1 MSLTRRR
8 FCTLGA
14 GLGSIGLAGCLDR
27 SSDEPEVESDSEP
40 DVEGWTWSGSIPVD
54 TATQY
59 HDSGCGCC
67 VEYVEYLEVHGIDVT
82 IEEVDDP
89 AAVKTELSV
98 PDELR
103 SCHTTVFGDYLVEGH
118 VPLEAVE
125 ALFEDGDDDSTLGI
139 AIPGMPQHAPGMG
152 PPADEQLQVYAFT
165 ADGDTAEHVTV

>member
-8 FCTLGA
+8 FCTLGV
-14 GLGSIGLAGCLDR
+14 GLSSIGLAGCLDR
-27 SSDEPEVESDSEP
+27 SSDEAEAEADPGP

-67 VEYVEYLEVHGIDVT
+67 VEYVEYLEAHGIDVT
-82 IEEVDDP
+82 IEEVDDL

-103 SCHTTVFGDYLVEGH
+103 SCHTTVVGDYLVEGH

-125 ALFEDGDDDSTLGI
+125 ALFDDDDSALGI

-152 PPADEQLQVYAFT
+152 PPADERLQVYAFT